1 MKKIMMSV
9 LITAIMA
16 ATMIGGATVNAQAEV
31 LTEDYSIASVVAE
44 AKETDDNHDYV
55 TMTVLHVEDDI
66 YRIFVYYDEETEDIV
81 TETWKIDKTRDG
93 WDQLIEAFN
102 HVQELS
108 NGVEVSE

>member
-1 MKKIMMSV
+1 MKKFVSAILTV
-9 LITAIMA
+9 IMA
-16 ATMIGGATVNAQAEV
+16 VSMISGAAVNAQAEV

-66 YRIFVYYDEETEDIV
+66 YRVFVYYDEDIDEVV
-81 TETWKIDKTRDG
+81 TETWKIDESRDG

-108 NGVEVSE
+108 YVEASE

>member
-1 MKKIMMSV
+1 MKKIMSAI
-9 LITAIMA
+9 LTGIMA
-16 ATMIGGATVNAQAEV
+16 VSMIGGATVNAQAEV

-44 AKETDDNHDYV
+44 AKETDDNRDYV

-66 YRIFVYYDEETEDIV
+66 YRVFVYYDEETEDVV

-108 NGVEVSE
+108 NIEVPE

>member
-1 MKKIMMSV
+1 MKKFVSAI
-9 LITAIMA
+9 LTAIVAVMA
-16 ATMIGGATVNAQAEV
+16 IGGTSVNVQAEV
-31 LTEDYSIASVVAE
+31 LTEEYSMASVVAE

-66 YRIFVYYDEETEDIV
+66 YRVFVYYDEDVEDVV
-81 TETWKIDKTRDG
+81 TETWKIDKSRDG

-108 NGVEVSE
+108 YVEASE

>member
-1 MKKIMMSV
+1 MKKIFEAI
-9 LITAIMA
+9 LTAIMA
-16 ATMIGGATVNAQAEV
+16 ATMIGSVSVNAQAEV

-66 YRIFVYYDEETEDIV
+66 YRIFVYYDEETEDVV

-108 NGVEVSE
+108 NVEASE

>member
-1 MKKIMMSV
+1 MKKIFGAI
-9 LITAIMA
+9 LTAIMA
-16 ATMIGGATVNAQAEV
+16 ATMIGGAAVNAQAEV

-66 YRIFVYYDEETEDIV
+66 YRVFVYYDEDADDVV
-81 TETWKIDKTRDG
+81 TETWKIDKSRDG

-108 NGVEVSE
+108 YVEASE